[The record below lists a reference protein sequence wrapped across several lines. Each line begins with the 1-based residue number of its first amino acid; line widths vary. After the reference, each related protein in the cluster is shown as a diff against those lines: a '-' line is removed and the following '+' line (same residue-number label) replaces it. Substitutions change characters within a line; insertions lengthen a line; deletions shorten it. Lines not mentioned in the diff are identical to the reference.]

1 MDSNKPSAFDDDD
14 DDVICLSPDEANDV
28 IKDDNDNDDDD
39 EVFKRPNEA
48 APATAATQPQT
59 HQLCTATFKDKTI
72 ENLMKKSTSTGA
84 GSKINESA
92 VKVTGEL
99 LRIYSMELLTRA
111 AEQAMKEDG
120 GGEGASAAAAVV
132 TTDHLEKIL
141 AQFLLDFN

>member
-1 MDSNKPSAFDDDD
+1 MDENTDTPLD
-14 DDVICLSPDEANDV
+14 DDVICLSPEAND
-28 IKDDNDNDDDD
+28 DD
-39 EVFKRPNEA
+39 VFKRPDEER
-48 APATAATQPQT
+48 APQ
-59 HQLCTATFKDKTI
+59 HQRTATFKDKTI
-72 ENLMKKSTSTGA
+72 ENLMKKSTST

-120 GGEGASAAAAVV
+120 GSSAPLV
-132 TTDHLEKIL
+132 TTDHLEKVL